1 MLLPWQKRAKATGET
16 PVEGD
21 TKPGAVLKIK
31 FVFKAAAFWASVLTL
46 SWFFEGWRKIHEGIG
61 FYSVSILV
69 LGIVCTAAL
78 VALQAFWIY
87 IEEKQKGS
95 LLRRIQLFEKLYD
108 GLVQRQLART
118 ERGEKTKHA

>member
-1 MLLPWQKRAKATGET
+1 MLLPWQKKADTAGES
-16 PVEGD
+16 PAEND
-21 TKPGAVLKIK
+21 TKSGAVLKIK
-31 FVFKAAAFWASVLTL
+31 FAYKAAAFWASVMTL
-46 SWFFEGWRKIHEGIG
+46 SWFFEGWRKIHESIG
-61 FYSVSILV
+61 VYSVSILT

-78 VALQAFWIY
+78 VTLQAFWIY

-95 LLRRIQLFEKLYD
+95 LLRRVGLFEKLYE